1 MTCLICLI
9 SRWLHILAAMAAV
22 GGPMFIRLA
31 MLPAMATLTE
41 DKRKQLHE
49 QLRRRWSKV
58 VMAAIVFLIASGL
71 YNFISFR
78 NAAVDWGPQWQSG
91 SHNMWLYQMLF
102 GVKVVLAL
110 VLFFL
115 ASAITGRSDALAKFR
130 ENLRLWITVNLLLG
144 ILIVCISGQ
153 LRMMH
158 AGPTVSKE
166 PIVTEK

>member
-1 MTCLICLI
+1 MDVLPLV
-9 SRWLHILAAMAAV
+9 SRWIHILAAMAAV

-31 MLPAMATLTE
+31 MLPAMATLME
-41 DKRKQLHE
+41 DERKQLHE

-102 GVKVVLAL
+102 GIKVVLAL
-110 VLFFL
+110 ALFFL

-130 ENLRLWITVNLLLG
+130 ENLKLWITVNLLLG

-158 AGPTVSKE
+158 SGPTVSKE

>member
-1 MTCLICLI
+1 MT
-9 SRWLHILAAMAAV
+9 AV

-41 DKRKQLHE
+41 DERKQLHE

-102 GVKVVLAL
+102 GIKVVLAL
-110 VLFFL
+110 ALFFL
-115 ASAITGRSDALAKFR
+115 ASAITGRSAALAKFR
-130 ENLRLWITVNLLLG
+130 ENLKLWITVNLLLG
-144 ILIVCISGQ
+144 VLIICISGQ

-158 AGPTVSKE
+158 SGPTVSKE
-166 PIVTEK
+166 PIVTKK